1 MRSVFQRVKSAS
13 VDIISDDGKFR
24 NAEIGAGALILVA
37 VENGD
42 TEDDAKWLA
51 NKMAGM
57 RVFEDAEDKMNL
69 SLKDVGGD
77 ALVVSQFTLFGN
89 MRKGMRPSFNRSAHP
104 DISVPLYE
112 KFLEY
117 LELELGKKVGR
128 GVFGATME
136 VSLVNDGPVTIITD
150 SKTREI

>member
-13 VDIISDDGKFR
+13 VDILDGEKYR
-24 NAEIGAGALILVA
+24 SGEIGKGAMILVA

-57 RVFEDAEDKMNL
+57 RVYEDADGKMNL
-69 SLKDVGGD
+69 SLKEVGGD

-104 DISVPLYE
+104 DVSIPLYE

-117 LELELGKKVGR
+117 LELELGKKVER
-128 GVFGATME
+128 GVFGASMD
-136 VSLVNDGPVTIITD
+136 VSLVNDGPVTIMTD
-150 SKTREI
+150 SRYREI

>member
-13 VDIISDDGKFR
+13 VDILDGEKYR
-24 NAEIGAGALILVA
+24 SGEIGKGAMILVA

-42 TEDDAKWLA
+42 TDDDAKWLA

-57 RVFEDAEDKMNL
+57 RVYEDADGKMNL

-104 DISVPLYE
+104 DISIPPPNKKRMLSTSIL
-112 KFLEY
+112 FLLSES
-117 LELELGKKVGR
+117 
-128 GVFGATME
+128 F
-136 VSLVNDGPVTIITD
+136 SVTACLR
-150 SKTREI
+150 SRSRRR